1 MKKKKNNNNKNIVW
15 SQLSKCRLNIAEI
28 EWLQIQ
34 IFYYDQKHYLH
45 ILMVTKYM
53 INMTVQLFKGL
64 IMQQGHNTVR
74 KSQ

>member
-1 MKKKKNNNNKNIVW
+1 MKKKIKTLFEAS
-15 SQLSKCRLNIAEI
+15 SQNAEI